1 MATFN
6 KFNQFARDV
15 LEAKHNFAV
24 DTFRVVLTNTAPQA
38 SNAVLA
44 DISQISQGNGYSSG
58 GNIATVTT
66 SISGGIAKVS
76 GDDVVFTA
84 TGGAIGPLRYAVLYN
99 DTAPGKPLVSWWDY
113 GTSITLAN
121 TEQLT
126 VRFDTAN
133 GIFTLS

>member
-58 GNIATVTT
+58 GNIAVVTT
-66 SISGGIAKVS
+66 SITGGIAKVS
-76 GDDVVFTA
+76 GNDVTFTA
-84 TGGAIGPLRYAVLYN
+84 AGGAVGPLRYAVLYN
-99 DTAPGKPLVSWWDY
+99 DTRAGKPLVAWWDY
-113 GTSITLAN
+113 GASITLAD